1 VPLQCRKDKTQAYF
15 KRYNTLVNRTHFYPI
30 FQAILAAILFGAS
43 APISKLFLGD
53 INPITLAG
61 LLYLGCGFG
70 LFIIRFFK
78 NITHKIDIAEA
89 KINKKDFGWLFGAII
104 AGGVAAPIVLLFGL
118 RDTPGSTASLLLNF
132 EGVATTL
139 IAALAFKEH
148 VSKRTWLSI
157 ILITSASILLTMN
170 ITGEWGFSFGA
181 LGIIL
186 ACVLWGI
193 DNNFT
198 RNISSKNPT
207 SIVMIKG
214 LIAGSFSSILALMLG
229 NKLPPIGVI
238 LLVLLLGYLSYG
250 VSITLFIRAMRGL
263 GASRASTLFGTSP
276 LAGIALSIVLL
287 RESPNLWFLAAL
299 LLMVAGTL
307 FVLFENHSH
316 KHLHFA
322 IIHEHAHHHDEGHH
336 SHRHNKSVRNHKSQS
351 HSHIHEH
358 IEIEHEHE
366 HMPDI
371 NHRHNHNN

>member
-1 VPLQCRKDKTQAYF
+1 M
-15 KRYNTLVNRTHFYPI
+15 KRPHFNPI
-30 FQAILAAILFGAS
+30 FQAIIAAVLFGAS
-43 APISKLFLGD
+43 APIAKLFLGD

-70 LFIIRFFK
+70 SFSIVLFQ
-78 NITHKIDIAEA
+78 NIA
-89 KINKKDFGWLFGAII
+89 NKKEITEARIGKSDIGWLLGAII
-104 AGGVAAPIVLLFGL
+104 AGGVAAPIILLFGL

-157 ILITSASILLTMN
+157 ILITSASIVLTMN
-170 ITGEWGFSFGA
+170 LTGEWGFSFGA

-198 RNISSKNPT
+198 RNISLKNPI

-214 LIAGSFSSILALMLG
+214 FVAGSFSTILALVLG
-229 NKLPPIGVI
+229 NKLPQIGVI
-238 LLVLLLGYLSYG
+238 LLALLLGCLSYG

-276 LAGIALSIVLL
+276 LAGIALSILL
-287 RESPNLWFLAAL
+287 LNESPNIWFLVAL

-307 FVLFENHSH
+307 FVIFENHSH

-322 IIHEHAHHHDEGHH
+322 TIHEHAHDHKDGHH
-336 SHRHNKSVRNHKSQS
+336 SHNHNEILVFNKGQN

-358 IEIEHEHE
+358 IETEHEHE

-371 NHRHNHNN
+371 DHRHIHNN